1 MLQHLCKI
9 GKKVILYPCYLTI
22 VTNVLFLTVIFFWA
36 LKGFII
42 CTLFHPVV
50 GLEQTKTFFYVIHAV
65 IILMTNK
72 QWVYL
77 ILCNRC
83 LCRSCL
89 LSDLLD
95 GRQCLSYQV
104 PPSLLSLCPAC
115 DVCSQVSRVGSG
127 AKGHLGVFMVLHIA
141 VPSWLLVSALTT
153 ALDCFAFS
161 PYLQQ
166 K

>member
-89 LSDLLD
+89 LSVLLD
-95 GRQCLSYQV
+95 GRQCS
-104 PPSLLSLCPAC
+104 S
-115 DVCSQVSRVGSG
+115 
-127 AKGHLGVFMVLHIA
+127 H
-141 VPSWLLVSALTT
+141 
-153 ALDCFAFS
+153 
-161 PYLQQ
+161 
-166 K
+166 